1 MIGFMVRFL
10 RWFIV
15 LTAAALVACSANAP
29 QPPAPTQVALAL
41 LPPALPTATA
51 SPAPLTPPTWTPA
64 APQGGIEGSYR
75 MAAPL
80 QPTALPTATPLFP
93 TRTPI
98 PPTPTPITP
107 TPTATR
113 YVSIIPTLPP
123 TDALGPSKLGL
134 HVIRNNDPNI
144 MEFVRHAQPAVVKAV
159 DDLGFLAEVKEAS
172 PRTITV
178 GRINTDGPHYDQNP
192 EQAARDF
199 VNAQLEQYRLNP
211 AVDYWEGYNEPDPNH
226 DRMVWFSR
234 FEQERVKALAEHGF
248 RAAIGGF
255 AAGVPEFEEFELF
268 LAAVWEAKEH
278 RGILSLHEYSA
289 PVMSFGFG
297 ANLPGMEPHPERGA
311 LTFRYRWLY
320 EEMLIPF
327 GLDIPLVI
335 SEAGIDGIIGNRPGP
350 AGLGWREFGQYW
362 VEQGIGSSP
371 EQAYLN
377 QLAWYDA
384 GVRRDGYVIGFTVFT
399 AGGFGQWET
408 YNINSLLPQLTAYA
422 GSQH

>member
-10 RWFIV
+10 WLFII
-15 LTAAALVACSANAP
+15 LSIGALVACSAGAP
-29 QPPAPTQVALAL
+29 QEPTPTRVAAAVLPA
-41 LPPALPTATA
+41 ALPAATA
-51 SPAPLTPPTWTPA
+51 LPAPLTPPTWTPA
-64 APQGGIEGSYR
+64 ARADQVAGSFR
-75 MAAPL
+75 AAAL
-80 QPTALPTATPLFP
+80 RPTSLPTATPLFP
-93 TRTPI
+93 TRTSI
-98 PPTPTPITP
+98 PPTPTPTVP

-113 YVSIIPTLPP
+113 YASIIPTLPP

-144 MEFVRHAQPAVVKAV
+144 MAFVRQAQPAVVKAV

-172 PRTITV
+172 PRTITI
-178 GRINTDGPHYDQNP
+178 GRINTSGPHYDQDP

-199 VNAQLEQYRLNP
+199 VSSQLEQYRLNP

-234 FEQERVKALAEHGF
+234 FEQERVKALAEHGY

-289 PVMSFGFG
+289 PVMNYGFG
-297 ANLPGMEPHPERGA
+297 ANLPGMEPDPERGA

-350 AGLGWREFGQYW
+350 AGLGWRDFGAYW
-362 VEQGIGSSP
+362 VEQGIGPSA

-399 AGGFGQWET
+399 AGGFGQWES
-408 YNINSLLPQLTAYA
+408 YNINAILPQLAAYA
-422 GSQH
+422 SSQH

>member
-1 MIGFMVRFL
+1 MIGFMVRIL
-10 RWFIV
+10 RWIIV
-15 LTAAALVACSANAP
+15 LTAGGLVACSANTP
-29 QPPAPTQVALAL
+29 LPPAPTQAALAV
-41 LPPALPTATA
+41 LPAATS
-51 SPAPLTPPTWTPA
+51 SPDPLTPPTWTPA
-64 APQGGIEGSYR
+64 ARQDGVGGNFRS
-75 MAAPL
+75 AAL
-80 QPTALPTATPLFP
+80 LRPTELPTATPLFP

-98 PPTPTPITP
+98 PPTPTPTVP

-144 MEFVRHAQPAVVKAV
+144 MEFVRHAQPAVIKAV

-172 PRTITV
+172 PRTITI

-199 VNAQLEQYRLNP
+199 VNTQLEQYRLNP

-234 FEQERVKALAEHGF
+234 FEQERVKALAEHGY

-268 LAAVWEAKEH
+268 LAAIWEAKEH

-289 PVMSFGFG
+289 PVMNYGFG

-362 VEQGIGSSP
+362 VEQGIGPSP

-422 GSQH
+422 SSQH